1 MKKTYGFY
9 SISDKTAEVISTG
22 RFESEQQAIEFF
34 ASRKNLNVESF
45 LKVFHL
51 IKIND

>member
-9 SISDKTAEVISTG
+9 SVSDKTAELISMG

-34 ASRKNLNVESF
+34 ANRKNLDVESF
-45 LKVFHL
+45 LKVFHI
-51 IKIND
+51 IKLDD